1 MMSVKEKILLQSM
14 LNTLDHQEIVNHYQP
29 QKKRTNRIDVSS
41 RLRDQQG
48 RFLPYDH
55 PVEELHW
62 IYDNNE
68 EVDLQRTFKV
78 TAIPGSYNSYSIDDK
93 MKRDWSGNI
102 YLLCFLG
109 ILIISYIS

>member
-14 LNTLDHQEIVNHYQP
+14 LNTLDRQEVVNHYQLL
-29 QKKRTNRIDVSS
+29 KKRTSNIDVSN
-41 RLRDQQG
+41 RLRDHQG
-48 RFLPYDH
+48 KFLPYDH
-55 PVEELHW
+55 QMEESNS
-62 IYDNNE
+62 ICDDE
-68 EVDLQRTFKV
+68 EIALQRNFKV

-109 ILIISYIS
+109 VLIISYIS